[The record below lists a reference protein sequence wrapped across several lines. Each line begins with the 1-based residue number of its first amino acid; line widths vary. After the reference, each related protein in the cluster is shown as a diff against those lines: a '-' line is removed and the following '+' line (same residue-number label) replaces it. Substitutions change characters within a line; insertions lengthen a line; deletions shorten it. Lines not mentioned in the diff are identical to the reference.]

1 MVKKTNFSKSFG
13 SYIRKLRTEKD
24 IGQRELAKKIGV
36 AASYLNDIE
45 KDKRTAPKN
54 EIIKKLSK
62 ILKADLTTL
71 FDLAGASK
79 KTIAPDIEEYIK
91 NNPEIISLIRT
102 TKENKISAKEISNM
116 EKKISRNETKA
127 LIVAAGLGS
136 RLKKHT
142 ENLPKCMLDFKGKT
156 LLQRQIQAYKDCGIN
171 DITVIRGYKKEKINY
186 KELKYVTNDDFQNN
200 NILNSI
206 FYAEKI
212 INGNIICI
220 FDDLLMNVVKD

>member
-1 MVKKTNFSKSFG
+1 M
-13 SYIRKLRTEKD
+13 
-24 IGQRELAKKIGV
+24 AKKIGV

-62 ILKADLTTL
+62 ILEADLTTL

-91 NNPEIISLIRT
+91 SNPEIISLIRT

-171 DITVIRGYKKEKINY
+171 DITVIRGYKKRKN
-186 KELKYVTNDDFQNN
+186 KL
-200 NILNSI
+200 
-206 FYAEKI
+206 
-212 INGNIICI
+212 
-220 FDDLLMNVVKD
+220 

>member
-13 SYIRKLRTEKD
+13 SYVRKLRTEKD

-62 ILKADLTTL
+62 ILEADLTTL

-79 KTIAPDIEEYIK
+79 TIAPDIEEYIK
-91 NNPEIISLIRT
+91 SNPEIISLIRT

-116 EKKISRNETKA
+116 EKISRNETKA

-142 ENLPKCMLDFKGKT
+142 ENLPKCMLDFKGKNAFT
-156 LLQRQIQAYKDCGIN
+156 TPNSSLQRLWYK
-171 DITVIRGYKKEKINY
+171 
-186 KELKYVTNDDFQNN
+186 
-200 NILNSI
+200 
-206 FYAEKI
+206 
-212 INGNIICI
+212 
-220 FDDLLMNVVKD
+220 